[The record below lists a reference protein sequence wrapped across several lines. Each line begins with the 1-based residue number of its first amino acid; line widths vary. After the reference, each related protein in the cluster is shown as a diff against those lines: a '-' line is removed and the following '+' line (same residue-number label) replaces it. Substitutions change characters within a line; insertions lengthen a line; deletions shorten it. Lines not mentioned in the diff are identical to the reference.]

1 MQARRARRPS
11 PVSSSLVGYG
21 SLCRHVSPQWFF
33 MFVLGM
39 CWISDAMEVMLV
51 SERAPLCGGLRAL
64 LCAV

>member
-1 MQARRARRPS
+1 
-11 PVSSSLVGYG
+11 VSSSLVGYG

-33 MFVLGM
+33 MFVLGL